1 MTFIE
6 TCVRE
11 GQKLSTIILAH
22 GLVAFLFSVIYLLQ
36 ACGWAI
42 PILSLESLNS
52 DYRGEETFMQVR
64 AACLLVFLG
73 VATFAQYEIFFFP
86 AYLRKLDKDED
97 PKEAAET
104 KKLIKTLFIMYHVP
118 WAISSIYIATLP
130 RATWNSWLY
139 LVTMVGFTIWPL
151 ASPDALLSIN
161 DLKRA
166 VGSTESAALAPAPTS
181 EEA

>member
-11 GQKLSTIILAH
+11 GQKLSNIILAH

-104 KKLIKTLFIMYHVP
+104 KKQIKSLFIYYHIA
-118 WAISSIYIATLP
+118 WAVSSIYLATRP
-130 RATWNSWLY
+130 NAMWNSWLY
-139 LVTMVGFTIWPL
+139 VITMVGFTVWPMITPEPIY
-151 ASPDALLSIN
+151 SMN
-161 DLKRA
+161 DLKKLM
-166 VGSTESAALAPAPTS
+166 SSS
-181 EEA
+181 ENVQLELVHAFY